1 MVSKQQVSALTVR
14 FMIGSI
20 KWIVAFFNASWIH
33 LDTAA
38 ATTLGDVSCDNSTW
52 SNLTPTLMT
61 GKFSIGPK
69 KGKIIKQNKT
79 CYLIEVLN
87 SYCGQKLNS
96 RAI

>member
-1 MVSKQQVSALTVR
+1 MVSKQKVFALTVR

-69 KGKIIKQNKT
+69 KGKISKLSNKIKP
-79 CYLIEVLN
+79 
-87 SYCGQKLNS
+87 
-96 RAI
+96 AI